1 MLIASHRTAM
11 KRNKASAPLCRL
23 HSLDLLKGR
32 VLDYGCGHGGDVEY
46 MRLHGMDVC
55 GYDPYWQPDFPIGS
69 YDTITCTYVLNVVDV
84 EEEKAVIERTRQLLS
99 PGGKVFFS
107 VRRDLKGFRNPNVG
121 CVTSR
126 GMQRYVDL
134 SFPVTWEKRGSYC
147 IYSLPKG

>member
-1 MLIASHRTAM
+1 MLITSHKTAIR
-11 KRNKASAPLCRL
+11 RNKASAPLSRL
-23 HSLDLLKGR
+23 HGLGLLRGR
-32 VLDYGCGHGGDVEY
+32 ILDYGCGHGGDVRY
-46 MRLHGMDVC
+46 MKLHDMDVC
-55 GYDPYWQPDFPIGS
+55 GYDPYWSPDLPIGS

-107 VRRDLKGFRNPNVG
+107 VRRDLKGFRNPYIG

-134 SFPVTWEKRGSYC
+134 SLPVTWEKRGSYC